1 MSCADDL
8 YRTLAGASYAATHI
22 PWARLITF
30 QSGGHG
36 WLGHDTEVKR
46 EIVQFLQA
54 ATLSNVTGKERNRT
68 KD

>member
-1 MSCADDL
+1 LVTC
-8 YRTLAGASYAATHI
+8 
-22 PWARLITF
+22 

-54 ATLSNVTGKERNRT
+54 VTLSNVTGKERNRT